1 MESSCAPSAAKIAHL
16 PHAAQTLISHRLGVM
31 GCMLQGIL
39 NGIDIAEWDP
49 ARDPALPAPFSADSP
64 AGKALCKRYL
74 QVRSLCCLDILHAE
88 VRQGVEPELV
98 LWDALW
104 QPLPT
109 LVTSETAAPAP

>member
-1 MESSCAPSAAKIAHL
+1 MDCP
-16 PHAAQTLISHRLGVM
+16 
-31 GCMLQGIL
+31 LQGIL

-74 QVRSLCCLDILHAE
+74 QVRGLCCSNILHTE
-88 VRQGVEPELV
+88 VRQELNQD
-98 LWDALW
+98 WCSGCALAAA
-104 QPLPT
+104 LPM